1 VKLNRRT
8 ALAGAVALTAA
19 PRAFAQAFPSKPLKI
34 VVPFAAG
41 SATDLT
47 ARGLGAK
54 LQEILK
60 QPVVIENKPGASGQL
75 GASAVATA
83 PPDGYTLLMGTNTTN
98 AANPALFKK
107 LSYDPAKDFAPIMRC
122 VTGVNALVVNND
134 VPAKTVAELVDY
146 AKKNPGKLNYAEAS
160 ASQRLSGEMFN
171 KLAGVKIERVPY
183 KASPQALG
191 DVAAGQVQ
199 IMFPDLPQ
207 ALTQIDAGRVRGLG
221 VTGPTRSSVAPNL
234 PPIGDTVPGYSLVYW
249 LGGGGGGGG
258 GGAGGG
264 GGGAGGGGGQGRAGR
279 RAADAREPIQK
290 TLADAI
296 AEALKDPATAK
307 AMTQGRMEIAPLPLA
322 QFAAYVKE
330 QTAWWTREIKAAGIE
345 PE

>member
-1 VKLNRRT
+1 MKLNRRT

-249 LGGGGGGGG
+249 L
-258 GGAGGG
+258 AVF
-264 GGGAGGGGGQGRAGR
+264 AP
-279 RAADAREPIQK
+279 AATPEPIQK

>member
-8 ALAGAVALTAA
+8 ALAGAALLPFVGAA
-19 PRAFAQAFPSKPLKI
+19 RADDFPTKPIKI

-41 SATDLT
+41 SATDLV

-60 QPVVIENKPGASGQL
+60 QPIVVDDKPGASGQL

-83 PPDGYTLLMGTNTTN
+83 PADGYTLLMGTNTTN
-98 AANPALFKK
+98 SANGALFKK
-107 LSYDPAKDFAPIMRC
+107 LSYDPDKDFAPIARC

-134 VPAKTVAELVDY
+134 LPIKSVAELIDY

-171 KLAGVKIERVPY
+171 SLAGVKIERVPY

-191 DVAAGQVQ
+191 DVASGQVQ
-199 IMFPDLPQ
+199 VMFPDLPQ
-207 ALTQIDAGRVRGLG
+207 ALTQIQAGRVRGIG
-221 VTGPTRSSVAPNL
+221 VTGPQRTKVAPDL
-234 PPIGDTVPGYSLVYW
+234 PAIAETVKGYSLVYW
-249 LGGGGGGGG
+249 L
-258 GGAGGG
+258 AVF
-264 GGGAGGGGGQGRAGR
+264 APVATPR
-279 RAADAREPIQK
+279 PIQK
-290 TLADAI
+290 KLFDAI
-296 AEALKDPATAK
+296 AEAMKDPATVQ
-307 AMTQGRMEIAPLPLA
+307 AMTQGRMEAAVMGLDD
-322 QFAAYVKE
+322 FATYVKTE
-330 QTAWWTREIKAAGIE
+330 TKWWTEAIKAAGIE

>member
-1 VKLNRRT
+1 MKLYRRT
-8 ALAGAVALTAA
+8 TLAAAAASMVA
-19 PRAFAQAFPSKPLKI
+19 PRAFAQAFPSKPIKI

-47 ARGLGAK
+47 ARGLGAR
-54 LQEILK
+54 LQDILK
-60 QPVVIENKPGASGQL
+60 QPVVIDNKPGASGQL

-83 PPDGYTLLMGTNTTN
+83 PGDGYTLLMGTNTTN

-107 LSYDPAKDFAPIMRC
+107 LSYDPEKDFAPIMRC

-134 VPAKTVAELVDY
+134 VPVKSVAELVDY
-146 AKKNPGKLNYAEAS
+146 AKKYPGKLNYAEAS

-171 KLAGVKIERVPY
+171 QLAGVKIERVPY

-199 IMFPDLPQ
+199 LMFPDLPQ
-207 ALTQIDAGRVRGLG
+207 ALTQIEAGRVRGLAT
-221 VTGPTRSSVAPNL
+221 TGPKRTSVTPDL
-234 PPIGDTVPGYSLVYW
+234 PAIAEAVPGYSLVYW
-249 LGGGGGGGG
+249 L
-258 GGAGGG
+258 AVF
-264 GGGAGGGGGQGRAGR
+264 AP
-279 RAADAREPIQK
+279 AATPKDIQK
-290 TLADAI
+290 ALADAI

-307 AMTQGRMEIAPLPLA
+307 AMTQGRMEISPLPLD
-322 QFAAYVKE
+322 QFAAYVKSE
-330 QTAWWTREIKAAGIE
+330 TAWWTKEIKAAGIE